1 MDFINVQTHNHSIK
15 TCKSTKF
22 CGTLFVWNPLYKITN
37 NFAQWYDGEKYE
49 HQKYEPKCCFVSR
62 HFTVEHSGS
71 CDAEIMH
78 WMRARIPTIIL
89 ACKLCCVFCVPNCG
103 HKFHFMAFGLWFS
116 DMEICG
122 FLQSIKIKLTIKRYI
137 HGLFYMN
144 LKKLWVLH
152 WNSWCICF
160 ALFYQY
166 ACGTHLNEMQIV
178 KVNSRYA
185 SYKWNAADTVVV
197 VLFYF
202 LSLPTFEI
210 QNFMID

>member
-1 MDFINVQTHNHSIK
+1 MTEKIWAPKIWTKMLLCLKTFYSWTFRELWCWNHA
-15 TCKSTKF
+15 
-22 CGTLFVWNPLYKITN
+22 LN
-37 NFAQWYDGEKYE
+37 
-49 HQKYEPKCCFVSR
+49 
-62 HFTVEHSGS
+62 
-71 CDAEIMH
+71 
-78 WMRARIPTIIL
+78 
-89 ACKLCCVFCVPNCG
+89 ACKNSDYYSRMQIVLCVLCAELRSWISFYGFRITIFWYEN
-103 HKFHFMAFGLWFS
+103 LW
-116 DMEICG
+116 IP
-122 FLQSIKIKLTIKRYI
+122 SIYQNKVDDQAIYARTIL
-137 HGLFYMN
+137 HE
-144 LKKLWVLH
+144 LKKIWVLH